1 MPAKK
6 EYDDYGAKLLASG
19 KSPKMTS
26 LDPFAVD
33 RVARVAPGAVRLLGT
48 VTVDGVRF
56 SAMADVPTFA
66 VSQFLS
72 SSPPA
77 TALTVKRFLD
87 ERFAKPDAVELS
99 QPVTVQVA
107 AKTGAEAEPNGCVA
121 FKALS
126 IAPRATADADV
137 TEDESSSAQPVQI
150 DPDEELIV
158 LQMSPG
164 IGDIVPG
171 LGLPGLAATVLL
183 QCVSASVPSKGKKGW
198 TAYIGTRPHYQ
209 QLTLWVGFSSNMP
222 LELVDTIQQR
232 FELMGT
238 EVGREMS
245 TPRRESMMPLLRV
258 VGRDAFLLVP
268 EDKAPWSKAA
278 MALSGVVPKLGIP
291 EW

>member
-19 KSPKMTS
+19 KPPKMTS
-26 LDPFAVD
+26 LDPFAVN
-33 RVARVAPGAVRLLGT
+33 RVARVAAGAVRLLGT

-56 SAMADVPTFA
+56 AATADLPAFA
-66 VSQFLS
+66 VSQFLD
-72 SSPPA
+72 SSPAA

-87 ERFAKPDAVELS
+87 ERFGKPDALDLS

-107 AKTGAEAEPNGCVA
+107 AKTGAEAELNGCVA

-126 IAPRATADADV
+126 IAPRATPEA
-137 TEDESSSAQPVQI
+137 EKPEEEPSSAQPVQI

-158 LQMSPG
+158 LQVSPE

-171 LGLPGLAATVLL
+171 LGLPGIATTVLL
-183 QCVSASVPSKGKKGW
+183 QCVSAATPPKGKKGW

-209 QLTLWVGFSSNMP
+209 QLTLWVGLSSNVP
-222 LELVDTIQQR
+222 LELVSTIQER

-245 TPRRESMMPLLRV
+245 TARRESMVPLLRI
-258 VGRDAFLLVP
+258 VGRDVFLLIP

-278 MALSGVVPKLGIP
+278 TALSGVVPRFGAP